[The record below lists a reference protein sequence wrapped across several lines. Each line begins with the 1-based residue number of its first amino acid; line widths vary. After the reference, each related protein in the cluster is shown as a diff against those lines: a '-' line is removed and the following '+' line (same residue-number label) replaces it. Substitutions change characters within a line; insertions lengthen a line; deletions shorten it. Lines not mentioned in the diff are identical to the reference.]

1 MTSGGILG
9 LGAFLPAE
17 IRGNDWWSEA
27 DIRSWPRP
35 GAPPQLPQDAT
46 PAARRVFTELSRYA
60 RDPFQGIRE
69 RRIAD
74 PGATPT
80 DIEAIAA
87 ERALAQ
93 AGVARDQIDL
103 LLVHTAVPDYL
114 FSNTAA
120 VLHEALGLAR
130 ACLSL
135 QVDASSYSFL
145 GQLTLANQLIAAE
158 GARTALLV
166 QSSTASRLVD
176 PRDPAS
182 VFFGDA
188 ATAAVVGPVPSPQ
201 ILASVHR
208 TDGRFPRTAIASVPG
223 GRWYDGKPIAHVADP
238 ASAFRV
244 FLDTVD
250 CALDVI
256 PAALSAAGLTARDVA
271 FFGVHQGTPW
281 LRAMTQ
287 EALGLEHARTV
298 DLFASTGY
306 IFASSIPLVLDTAQR
321 AGSINA
327 GDIVLLFGGGTGA
340 TYGATVLRWPSL
352 PR

>member
-1 MTSGGILG
+1 MTSAGILG
-9 LGAFLPAE
+9 VGAFLPAA
-17 IRGNDWWSEA
+17 IRGNHWWSE
-27 DIRSWPRP
+27 DDVRSWPRP
-35 GAPPQLPQDAT
+35 GAPPQLPADAT
-46 PAARRVFTELSRYA
+46 PAARRVFTEMSRYA

-74 PGATPT
+74 PSTSPT
-80 DIEAIAA
+80 ELEAIAA

-93 AGVARDQIDL
+93 AAVAPGDIDL

-120 VLHEALGLAR
+120 ILHERLGLAR
-130 ACLSL
+130 SCLSL
-135 QVDASSYSFL
+135 QVDASAYSFL
-145 GQLTLANQLIAAE
+145 GQLALATQLVGAGAA
-158 GARTALLV
+158 RRALLV

-176 PRDPAS
+176 RKDPAS

-188 ATAAVVGPVPSPQ
+188 ATAAVVGHVPAPQ

-238 ASAFRV
+238 AGAFRV

-256 PAALSAAGLTARDVA
+256 PAALDAAGLTARDIA

-287 EALGLEHARTV
+287 EALGLGAARTV
-298 DLFASTGY
+298 DLFATTGY
-306 IFASSIPLVLDTAQR
+306 IFASSIPLVLDTAHR
-321 AGSINA
+321 EGSLAA

>member
-9 LGAFLPAE
+9 LGAFLPAA
-17 IRGNDWWSEA
+17 IRANDWWSEA
-27 DIRSWPRP
+27 DVASWPRP
-35 GAPPQLPQDAT
+35 SGPPQLPPDAS
-46 PAARRVFTELSRYA
+46 PAARRVFTEMSRYA

-74 PGATPT
+74 TSTSPT
-80 DIEAIAA
+80 EIEAIAA

-93 AGVARDQIDL
+93 AGVERDAIDL
-103 LLVHTAVPDYL
+103 LLVHTGVPDYL
-114 FSNTAA
+114 WSNTGAM
-120 VLHEALGLAR
+120 LHERLGLPR
-130 ACLSL
+130 ACLTL
-135 QVDASSYSFL
+135 QVDASAYSFL
-145 GQLTLANQLIAAE
+145 GQLSVANQLIAAG
-158 GARTALLV
+158 GARCALLV

-176 PRDPAS
+176 RRDPAS

-188 ATAAVVGPVPSPQ
+188 ATAAIVGQVATPQ

-223 GRWYDGKPIAHVADP
+223 GRWYDGKPIAHVGDP

-256 PAALSAAGLTARDVA
+256 PAALAAAGLTARDVT

-287 EALGLEHARTV
+287 EALGLAAARTV
-298 DLFASTGY
+298 DLFATTGY
-306 IFASSIPLVLDTAQR
+306 IFSSSIPLVLETAHR
-321 AGSINA
+321 TGSLVA
-327 GDIVLLFGGGTGA
+327 GDVVLLFGGGTGA
-340 TYGATVLRWPSL
+340 TYGATILRWPSL
-352 PR
+352 RP